1 MIQCTLAGVTF
12 INWNEIDITLQDE
25 IYVKQD
31 EDFSDQE
38 IALSV
43 HLSTGVKIGY
53 IPLLST
59 IQKWGEKA
67 KENNDLESYKYN
79 RDRYIYTKIIR
90 DNIINDLFRN
100 HTIVNGMVS
109 FIKADNET
117 GEIKS
122 VGVAFDYM

>member
-100 HTIVNGMVS
+100 HTIVNGMIS

-122 VGVAFDYM
+122 IGVAFDYM

>member
-117 GEIKS
+117 DEIKS
-122 VGVAFDYM
+122 IGVAFDYM

>member
-122 VGVAFDYM
+122 IGVAFDYM